1 LLDLERTRNRSS
13 HQKRKRRRKKRGLLH
28 NRKTRTKL
36 VEELRMDT
44 LSRKVVLQ
52 AKGKRSLKMK
62 MRMMMMILSLRR

>member
-1 LLDLERTRNRSS
+1 MLDLERTRNRSS
-13 HQKRKRRRKKRGLLH
+13 HQKRKRKKKMMNLP

-36 VEELRMDT
+36 VEELRMDS